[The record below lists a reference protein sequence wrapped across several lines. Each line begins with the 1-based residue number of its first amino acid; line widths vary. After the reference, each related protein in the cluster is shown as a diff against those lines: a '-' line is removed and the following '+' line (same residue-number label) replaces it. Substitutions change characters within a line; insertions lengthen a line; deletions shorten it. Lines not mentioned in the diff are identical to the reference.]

1 MNSPIKTGS
10 LATIITMAGAFS
22 TAGCSVRQYTLL
34 EIAYARE
41 DSVAEGID
49 LIGGRFRHGVIERDR
64 KEEIQELQSE
74 LEKAEVLGLS
84 QQEEELEKKLEE
96 AKAAEES
103 RMGRREEV
111 RIGIDVYHAK
121 LPPTVKETPSSI
133 SLLPNYVNQ
142 AIPPII
148 ETTESELI
156 RLSPALEY
164 KLGSIGTNFPGD
176 APLRDQDLNDLSFS
190 LWAGI
195 GYNLDLTVKNKS
207 YSTPLGPFND
217 IPGFKFDGAPY
228 FAFTPAVTVLKLLNL
243 ETSIQVDP
251 EGNVTPIVSG
261 GGQIPWYKF

>member
-1 MNSPIKTGS
+1 MNSPTKIGS

-41 DSVAEGID
+41 NSVAEGID

-96 AKAAEES
+96 S

-111 RIGIDVYHAK
+111 RVGIDVYHAK
-121 LPPTVKETPSSI
+121 LPPRVKETPSSI
-133 SLLPNYVNQ
+133 AVLPDDVNQ

-156 RLSPALEY
+156 RLSPALE
-164 KLGSIGTNFPGD
+164 
-176 APLRDQDLNDLSFS
+176 
-190 LWAGI
+190 
-195 GYNLDLTVKNKS
+195 
-207 YSTPLGPFND
+207 
-217 IPGFKFDGAPY
+217 
-228 FAFTPAVTVLKLLNL
+228 
-243 ETSIQVDP
+243 
-251 EGNVTPIVSG
+251 
-261 GGQIPWYKF
+261 